1 MEFISIDVFMSLAG
15 CVLVVA
21 FITQA
26 LKTYFNKINALIL
39 NFIVSFI
46 IGVIR
51 IFVLKDYSFE
61 GILTGVLN
69 IFVLMLAAGGS
80 YDTAKLTYNTFK
92 NNEISEDEDYDI
104 EIEEE

>member
-21 FITQA
+21 LITQA
-26 LKTYFNKINALIL
+26 LKQCLKGVDPLIL
-39 NFIVSFI
+39 NFAVSVI

-51 IFVLKDYSFE
+51 IFVINDYSFE
-61 GILTGVLN
+61 GVVTGALN
-69 IFVLMLAAGGS
+69 IFVLMLAAGGG

-92 NNEISEDEDYDI
+92 VNKEIVN
-104 EIEEE
+104 EEEEE